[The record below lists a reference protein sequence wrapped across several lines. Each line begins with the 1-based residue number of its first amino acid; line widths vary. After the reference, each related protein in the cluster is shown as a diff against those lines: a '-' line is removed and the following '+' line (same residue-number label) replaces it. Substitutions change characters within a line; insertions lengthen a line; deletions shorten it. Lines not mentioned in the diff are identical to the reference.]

1 MRRERR
7 KQRVKIRIPV
17 PQKPEKVILHQK
29 DKEERA
35 TRKTSTQYLQEFIE
49 ELDEENGDDDG
60 QE

>member
-29 DKEERA
+29 DKEEKA
-35 TRKTSTQYLQEFIE
+35 TKKTSTQYLQEFAE
-49 ELDEENGDDDG
+49 ELDDEGDDDG